1 MLTKADFQQVIRDS
15 VSSYPSVAPLY
26 QAGDPRV
33 MQHLDA
39 MATMLAMFSAQIETA
54 QAEPFEKT
62 RDATV
67 LADAAMRGIVRKGA
81 PARVSILSKNGNA
94 SAFQVETGRTIIDST
109 GLAYRVETPATVGAG
124 GQATFEAVQ
133 LYTTIITHT
142 VSGSAPFY
150 PIAIPAA
157 ADDAY
162 LCAIAVSDASGDYV
176 YRNRYV
182 NTAAGERV
190 FHVEVDDRQQTYVR
204 FGLDGVVGVQPLDG
218 TEITVA
224 VSYTAGAISPAYGS
238 PFSFEYIGSPA
249 EASLDLKM
257 DALLQA
263 GQNPL
268 DMSVLRDLA
277 RYPSVYDDNAVFLG
291 EFDYVVRRQFSTLQ
305 FLSVWNEALEEQ
317 VRGASLDNINAL
329 FVACLS
335 SGGGEAV
342 VDEPDPA
349 NPVAPTKIAEADLT
363 DTQRSIR
370 AAIQAADDSYRVYF
384 YSTVRSKI
392 GMTINAR
399 VSTAYV
405 ATDVQSKIVEA
416 VVAEFGQDAPAS
428 KRGLNQPLYTRVY
441 ELLKAKVPELSG
453 GKADLTV
460 VIDEPETGALRPEL
474 WRYVDAGSLDVTVK
488 TVNVVAT
495 AWGG

>member
-1 MLTKADFQQVIRDS
+1 MAMLRRFRWRLA
-15 VSSYPSVAPLY
+15 APLSI
-26 QAGDPRV
+26 P
-33 MQHLDA
+33 
-39 MATMLAMFSAQIETA
+39 LA
-54 QAEPFEKT
+54 
-62 RDATV
+62 
-67 LADAAMRGIVRKGA
+67 L
-81 PARVSILSKNGNA
+81 LS
-94 SAFQVETGRTIIDST
+94 
-109 GLAYRVETPATVGAG
+109 YRTPATVGAG

-150 PIAIPAA
+150 AIAIPAA